1 MEKFGVICG
10 YDIKHD
16 LNAARFKTSILTYC
30 DSTSK
35 GRIGMAAI
43 SNCEISEVHKMH
55 ITKAIV
61 MTPLLHMKSIYTFL
75 IKTVVFAILD
85 HAHYKLVLHSNQ

>member
-1 MEKFGVICG
+1 MICG

-30 DSTSK
+30 DSANR

-43 SNCEISEVHKMH
+43 SN
-55 ITKAIV
+55 
-61 MTPLLHMKSIYTFL
+61 
-75 IKTVVFAILD
+75 
-85 HAHYKLVLHSNQ
+85 